1 MLNILKH
8 RKQYLQPSRHSI
20 KTDAC
25 LELLKKHKHTQ
36 NLCSEKFKL
45 LQKETVHAKQSQLTK
60 RQYFPNKNTMH
71 YQKRNKSLRRH
82 LSAQL
87 KTSIALKVNASNQM
101 PVITEKYKCKIE
113 SIQKLAIKKIRS
125 SI

>member
-1 MLNILKH
+1 
-8 RKQYLQPSRHSI
+8 
-20 KTDAC
+20 
-25 LELLKKHKHTQ
+25 
-36 NLCSEKFKL
+36 
-45 LQKETVHAKQSQLTK
+45 
-60 RQYFPNKNTMH
+60 MH

-101 PVITEKYKCKIE
+101 PVITEQYKCKIE

-125 SI
+125 SIKNFLNRSTGYCFHKLV